1 MKPIMTLGIVL
12 VILGVA
18 GLIFGGIS
26 YTTQEKVVDIGD
38 LHVTAE
44 KHKTIPIPLVAGG
57 LVLAAGIAAVVVSS
71 RKQS

>member
-1 MKPIMTLGIVL
+1 MKPIMILGIVL
-12 VILGVA
+12 MILGVA

-57 LVLAAGIAAVVVSS
+57 LVLAGGIAAVVVAS
-71 RKQS
+71 RK